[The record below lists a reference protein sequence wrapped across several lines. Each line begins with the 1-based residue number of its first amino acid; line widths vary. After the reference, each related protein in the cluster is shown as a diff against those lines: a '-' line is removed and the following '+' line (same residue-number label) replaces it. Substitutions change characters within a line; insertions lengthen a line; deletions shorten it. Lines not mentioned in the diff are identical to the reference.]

1 MKGLHEITLNQMKE
15 ATSGST
21 YKVESTD
28 TNAMSVSFY
37 DAVVEIST
45 EFKENGE
52 IIIHKPG
59 TLCEAKLDCEDILEG
74 IETDDDGYFILYFNN
89 EMSDI
94 EITQMKR

>member
-1 MKGLHEITLNQMKE
+1 MKELHEITLNQMKE
-15 ATSGST
+15 ATSSKT

-28 TNAMSVSFY
+28 TNAMSVSFF

-59 TLCEAKLDCEDILEG
+59 TLCEAQIDCGDILEG
-74 IETDDDGYFILYFNN
+74 IETDDEGYFVLYFNN
-89 EMSDI
+89 GMSDI
-94 EITQMKR
+94 EITQMKQ